1 MARFFL
7 SQTQIEGDTVN
18 VEGADAHHIARVL
31 RMRVGETLIVC
42 DMQKNEYLCSITDI
56 HDHCVTARIRQR
68 KRMTRN
74 CHAASMFISPC
85 RRAIKWNILYRRL
98 WNWVQPL

>member
-42 DMQKNEYLCSITDI
+42 DMQKNEYL
-56 HDHCVTARIRQR
+56 
-68 KRMTRN
+68 
-74 CHAASMFISPC
+74 
-85 RRAIKWNILYRRL
+85 
-98 WNWVQPL
+98 